1 MKCDGYTT
9 PKPPKPRRRRLKPK
23 TAPAK
28 LAMVPLGFP
37 AHDVPPS
44 LTGDE
49 SLYFHHFLQFTATQ
63 LSLSA
68 ECNNFWTKYALPM
81 GDIHESIRYSVVA
94 VGASHRLFMA
104 RAIGHPNINKIQS
117 FMIQQYNKAISSI
130 IPSMTASSTENL
142 HAIMI
147 CCLLFISFEGL
158 TGRYDEFLK
167 HLKAGSALFH
177 SRLPWSTVEDRR
189 ISEKLAEMFCR
200 LEVESSNFLPLNSD
214 ATGITQW
221 YRRNA
226 IQDSQ
231 SVVPFNGLDEASLV
245 LRQLDVLH
253 DEKPWHYEGHD
264 GDDKGILMA
273 KASEKLQKS
282 LDEWTARLDAFCQL
296 RTGGLSAREEQQYN
310 NLCLRQKYW
319 QMVIDSY
326 TRKDDESGPNSQVF
340 EPFLVA
346 ARKAAAPIIALQQP
360 TYSLD
365 GDLISGLTFIAS
377 STEREEIKMQALDLL
392 GKLNRREGLLDSR
405 DVVEMHELA
414 RSLSQLTVEPT
425 VNEDWEPKA
434 AAGIPSIN
442 ERLRKYLG
450 Q

>member
-1 MKCDGYTT
+1 MKCDGYTP
-9 PKPPKPRRRRLKPK
+9 PKPPKPRRRRVKPK
-23 TAPAK
+23 PAPAK
-28 LAMVPLGFP
+28 LAVVPLGYP
-37 AHDVPPS
+37 AHDIPSS

-49 SLYFHHFLQFTATQ
+49 SLYFHHFLQFTANQ

-68 ECNNFWTKYALPM
+68 ESTNFWVKYALPM
-81 GDIHESIRYSVVA
+81 GDNHESIRYSAVA

-104 RAIGHPNINKIQS
+104 RAIGHPNIDKIQS
-117 FMIQQYNKAISSI
+117 FMIQQYNKEISSI

-177 SRLPWSTVEDRR
+177 SRLPSSTDEDRL

-200 LEVESSNFLPLNSD
+200 LEVESSNFLPLESD

-221 YRRNA
+221 FRSNA
-226 IQDSQ
+226 LQDSQ

-245 LRQLDVLH
+245 IRQLDVLH
-253 DEKPWHYEGHD
+253 EEKPWHYEGYD
-264 GDDKGILMA
+264 GDDKDSLTA
-273 KASEKLQKS
+273 KASERLQKS
-282 LDEWTARLDAFCQL
+282 LDEWTARFDAFCQF
-296 RTGGLSAREEQQYN
+296 RTGDLSVKEEQQHN

-319 QMVIDSY
+319 QMMIDTY
-326 TRKDDESGPNSQVF
+326 TRKEDESGPISEVF
-340 EPFLVA
+340 EPFLIA

-377 STEREEIKMQALDLL
+377 STEDEEIKMQALGLL
-392 GKLNRREGLLDSR
+392 GRLNRREGLLDSR
-405 DVVEMHELA
+405 DVVEMHELS

-425 VNEDWEPKA
+425 VDGDWEPKA